1 MRVVAFLTR
10 LSNIV
15 ATENAAFPFDTA
27 RVMDTTYCTWAGGDG
42 DPIVIVESSWYWIHS
57 NLTVLGTFY
66 GGPSNSDWF
75 ALIGRNGN
83 DLASTIIG
91 ERHHSEQTGAD
102 LMSLGSPYY
111 LEAGDEITLYLQNA
125 SGTGIL
131 VESNPTD
138 GPDYTTDVGEGVISP
153 HLILVKLSGNAPT

>member
-15 ATENAAFPFDTA
+15 ATEDATFPFDTA
-27 RVMDTTYCTWAGGDG
+27 RVMDTDYATWAGEG
-42 DPIVIVESSWYWIHS
+42 DPIVIVQSSWYWIHG
-57 NLTVLGTFY
+57 NFTVLGPFY
-66 GGPSNSDWF
+66 SGPGIGRWSAF
-75 ALIGRNGN
+75 VGRNGN
-83 DLASTIIG
+83 TLADTIVG
-91 ERHHSEQTGAD
+91 ESHTYSSTGAD
-102 LMSLGSPYY
+102 IMSIGSPYY
-111 LEAGDEITLYLQNA
+111 LEAGDEITLYFVNP